1 MTKKCIVC
9 GADMEE
15 EGCFCQVCGA
25 DQRKAVTVCKVCQK
39 KYQSD
44 KSDDDI
50 CDGCRKAFEN
60 DYELEDD
67 YEKEDAQNVKNNSHP
82 TDVEYCIFCGAQ
94 NEKNFKFC
102 EKCGAA
108 MERRNEAVYEP
119 LKNPRNVLSSMVR
132 ASSIAWLIVG
142 ILQVC
147 CIIFACQTTSSAKS
161 QISEVRQQLSEAGL
175 SGTEIKEY
183 FDILGISDAEVNLT
197 YMVLDILLLAIIAG
211 ANIVSSVKEFSWS
224 SQLMYASPECI
235 QGKYIKLSPYVSA
248 LIYNS
253 FLAVYCILGNQSF
266 GVILMLAVA
275 ASVYALL
282 IRQYAL
288 ENIPY

>member
-1 MTKKCIVC
+1 
-9 GADMEE
+9 
-15 EGCFCQVCGA
+15 
-25 DQRKAVTVCKVCQK
+25 
-39 KYQSD
+39 
-44 KSDDDI
+44 
-50 CDGCRKAFEN
+50 
-60 DYELEDD
+60 
-67 YEKEDAQNVKNNSHP
+67 
-82 TDVEYCIFCGAQ
+82 
-94 NEKNFKFC
+94 
-102 EKCGAA
+102 
-108 MERRNEAVYEP
+108 
-119 LKNPRNVLSSMVR
+119 
-132 ASSIAWLIVG
+132 
-142 ILQVC
+142 
-147 CIIFACQTTSSAKS
+147 
-161 QISEVRQQLSEAGL
+161 
-175 SGTEIKEY
+175 
-183 FDILGISDAEVNLT
+183 VNLT